1 MTHWEIRV
9 LPTALVLLFISLL
22 LYGTFRRQQIIPYPY
37 VLTEYSFLR
46 YPPLAFATELGKF
59 RVLLFS

>member
-9 LPTALVLLFISLL
+9 LPTALVLLFISLF
-22 LYGTFRRQQIIPYPY
+22 YGTFRRQQIIPY

>member
-22 LYGTFRRQQIIPYPY
+22 SYGTFRQQQIIPY
-37 VLTEYSFLR
+37 VLTEYSFLH

-59 RVLLFS
+59 RILLFS